1 MGITVPWNHD
11 TGCPEIMAPFLI
23 GEQMKCLVFVRDYVE
38 IEHANVTCGFYP
50 GLTVPLPQNE
60 NENEDYKRA
69 FIAFQGEHA
78 TQVALG
84 MSDAAMEGEWR
95 DFNDNEVHY
104 TNWASGEPNSGI
116 GGEHYAVMKLDNG
129 FHTHGLWND
138 VESSEKAAIFC
149 QHDALSGF
157 GSADCQEKNGTGD
170 SVYDGDFAST
180 VTGWSCAYWTDHDN
194 GQYPQ
199 YHGHNYCRKPS
210 VEAWGAWC
218 YTTNPVIDE
227 GWEYCP
233 LAFCKHD
240 AVEILEKVLLIIIIS
255 SVVVILCCCACV
267 GYCCWSMNKKNNSQV
282 QNQNVMVQQQQVYPQ

>member
-1 MGITVPWNHD
+1 MT
-11 TGCPEIMAPFLI
+11 
-23 GEQMKCLVFVRDYVE
+23 FVGGVE
-38 IEHANVTCGFYP
+38 IQYANGTCGFHTEV
-50 GLTVPLPQNE
+50 TVPLPQNE
-60 NENEDYKRA
+60 NENEDYQRA

-78 TQVALG
+78 TWDQVALG

-104 TNWASGEPNSGI
+104 TNWVSGEPNNGI

-157 GSADCQEKNGTGD
+157 GSADCQEESGAGD
-170 SVYDGDFAST
+170 SVYDGDLAMT
-180 VTGWSCAYWTDHDN
+180 VTRANCANWTDHDN

-199 YHGHNYCRKPS
+199 YHGHNFCRKPS
-210 VEAWGAWC
+210 DEAWGAWC
-218 YTTNPVIDE
+218 YTTNPDIDE

-233 LAFCKHD
+233 LAFCKRKRC
-240 AVEILEKVLLIIIIS
+240 IIFIIIIYNQ
-255 SVVVILCCCACV
+255 ILE
-267 GYCCWSMNKKNNSQV
+267 
-282 QNQNVMVQQQQVYPQ
+282 